1 MCQESF
7 FSTKNSGERCFSFL
21 NKVLKR
27 SSRGENLLRGKSW
40 HVGLMKTMMMEL
52 LVLLYKFYRAQ
63 RTTQA
68 NGRIY
73 LALLSVV
80 VQQLLEKLSS
90 LKPLILLKLGF
101 TKRGALLS
109 RLSCANS
116 ALKYFLKRCSK
127 ISLGIN
133 LVYVHYLKI

>member
-1 MCQESF
+1 
-7 FSTKNSGERCFSFL
+7 
-21 NKVLKR
+21 
-27 SSRGENLLRGKSW
+27 
-40 HVGLMKTMMMEL
+40 MEL

-101 TKRGALLS
+101 TKRGAPFKQIVMCKFCIES
-109 RLSCANS
+109 TFWKDVV
-116 ALKYFLKRCSK
+116 KYP
-127 ISLGIN
+127 
-133 LVYVHYLKI
+133 